1 MDDED
6 EGCQVELVD
15 KPVIDGPTPNGE
27 GSEEMPIVRG
37 RRGKFEEPNSNLPMY
52 VGVALTGK

>member
-37 RRGKFEEPNSNLPMY
+37 RRGKFEESNSNVLMY
-52 VGVALTGK
+52 DEVALTGK